1 MARVKEFDETEV
13 LTKAMQLFWQ
23 QGYEKTSMQ
32 ELVDVMGIHRRS
44 IYDTFGDKHQLFLK
58 SLALYEQN
66 LAEKINQRIPVELPT
81 GERIRRLLAITL
93 DREADQPVGCLVV
106 NTATELALIDDEAKL
121 RVAAIFHRSE
131 NYLLTVLTQG
141 QKKGEIAQAASLE
154 SLAHYFHTVWLGVR
168 VDAKISSDPAEIFQ
182 TIDHALQVL
191 S

>member
-44 IYDTFGDKHQLFLK
+44 IYDTFLK

-66 LAEKINQRIPVELPT
+66 VAEKINQRIPVELPT

>member
-1 MARVKEFDETEV
+1 MARGKEFDETEV
-13 LTKAMQLFWQ
+13 LTKAMQLFWR

-66 LAEKINQRIPVELPT
+66 LVERINHEIPDELPT
-81 GERIRRLLAITL
+81 REKIRRLLAITL
-93 DREADQPVGCLVV
+93 NRAADQPVGCLVV
-106 NTATELALIDDEAKL
+106 NTATELALIDHEAKGQIT
-121 RVAAIFHRSE
+121 AIFQRSE
-131 NYLLTVLTQG
+131 NYLLTILTQG
-141 QKKGEIAQAASLE
+141 QQKGEIAKTASLE

-182 TIDHALQVL
+182 TIDYALQVI

>member
-66 LAEKINQRIPVELPT
+66 LAEKINQRIPAELPT

-141 QKKGEIAQAASLE
+141 QQKGEIAQAVSLE